1 MAALPPCDGAVMG
14 GKPATA
20 EWRRHWPL
28 VLLTAVA
35 LVCSPATM
43 PVYSIG
49 VLTQPLQ
56 DAFGW
61 SRASIQ
67 AAITF
72 STGLGLIGGPL
83 GGWMVHRYGVRRSIV
98 AGVAGLGTSVAACA
112 LMTGSIWQLYLL
124 YAAMAL
130 LGAGAGA
137 VSWTYLIASRF
148 HASRGL
154 ALGVALSGTGLAAA
168 VTPQIAAAG
177 LASGGWSASYLW
189 LAGVC
194 LLIVLPLC
202 LIALPRQ
209 SAKTAEDDDAVAGT
223 MPLSG
228 QTLAEAMRGRAFWL
242 IGGATFCIYVAVG
255 GLIPNMVPA
264 FTDRGLSA
272 DQALAIMSFF
282 GLSIVAGR
290 MMVGWLVDHYWAPL
304 VAACVLLPAALACFA
319 IQLHLG
325 FGAYAAAAMIIG
337 MATGMEFDM
346 LGFLA
351 ARYLGLAHFAR
362 IYGRLYIFV
371 ALGAGLAPPAFGFAY
386 DQTGNYGWPLTISAG
401 LLALGALG
409 FLALGRYP
417 QGEAG
422 STAQ

>member
-1 MAALPPCDGAVMG
+1 
-14 GKPATA
+14 
-20 EWRRHWPL
+20 
-28 VLLTAVA
+28 
-35 LVCSPATM
+35 M

-72 STGLGLIGGPL
+72 STGLGLVGGPL
-83 GGWMVHRYGVRRSIV
+83 GGWMVHRFGVLRSIG
-98 AGVAGLGTSVAACA
+98 AGVAGLGISMAACSM
-112 LMTGSIWQLYLL
+112 MTGSIWQLYLL

-154 ALGVALSGTGLAAA
+154 ALGVGLSGTGLAAA

-177 LASGGWSASYLW
+177 LDSGGWSGSYLG
-189 LAGVC
+189 LALVC
-194 LLIVLPLC
+194 LVVILPLC
-202 LIALPRQ
+202 LIALPRR
-209 SAKTAEDDDAVAGT
+209 STEAAGESEDAAKALALAGH
-223 MPLSG
+223 
-228 QTLAEAMRGRAFWL
+228 TLAEAVRGRAFWL

-255 GLIPNMVPA
+255 GLIPNMVLA
-264 FTDRGLSA
+264 FTDSGLSA

-282 GLSIVAGR
+282 GLAIVVGR
-290 MMVGWLVDHYWAPL
+290 VMVGWLVDHYWAPL
-304 VAACVLLPAALACFA
+304 VAASVLLPAAFACFA
-319 IQLHLG
+319 IQLPLG
-325 FGAYAAAAMIIG
+325 FGGYAAAAMIIG

-386 DQTGNYGWPLTISAG
+386 DQTGSYAWPLTISAG
-401 LLALGALG
+401 LLALGAAG
-409 FLALGRYP
+409 FLTLGRYP
-417 QGEAG
+417 KEYK
-422 STAQ
+422 T

>member
-1 MAALPPCDGAVMG
+1 
-14 GKPATA
+14 
-20 EWRRHWPL
+20 
-28 VLLTAVA
+28 
-35 LVCSPATM
+35 M

-56 DAFGW
+56 EAFGW
-61 SRASIQ
+61 SRAWIQ

-72 STGLGLIGGPL
+72 STGLGLVGGPL
-83 GGWMVHRYGVRRSIV
+83 GGWMVHRFGVRQTIV
-98 AGVAGLGTSVAACA
+98 AGVGGLGAAVAACA
-112 LMTGSIWQLYLL
+112 MMTGSIWQLYLL

-130 LGAGAGA
+130 LGSGAGA

-194 LLIVLPLC
+194 FVIVLPLC
-202 LIALPRQ
+202 LIALPRR
-209 SAKTAEDDDAVAGT
+209 SAEAAEDGNATAKAG
-223 MPLSG
+223 PLTG
-228 QTLAEAMRGRAFWL
+228 YTLAEAVRDRAFWL

-255 GLIPNMVPA
+255 GLIPNIVPA
-264 FTDRGLSA
+264 LTDSGLSTE
-272 DQALAIMSFF
+272 QALAIMSFF
-282 GLSIVAGR
+282 GLSIIAGR
-290 MMVGWLVDHYWAPL
+290 MIVGLLVDFYWAPL
-304 VAACVLLPAALACFA
+304 VAACVLVPAALACFA
-319 IQLHLG
+319 IQLPLS
-325 FGAYAAAAMIIG
+325 FGAYTAAAMIIG

-386 DQTGNYGWPLTISAG
+386 DQTGNYSWPLTISAG
-401 LLALGALG
+401 LLLLGALA

-417 QGEAG
+417 NGEPNSA
-422 STAQ
+422 T